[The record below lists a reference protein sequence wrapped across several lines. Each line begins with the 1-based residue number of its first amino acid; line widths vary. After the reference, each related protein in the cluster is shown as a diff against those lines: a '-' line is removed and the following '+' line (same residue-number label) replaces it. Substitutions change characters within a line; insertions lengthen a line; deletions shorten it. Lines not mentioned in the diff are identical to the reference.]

1 MNTPSRRSNSSHRK
15 GFSLMEI
22 LIVIA
27 LIAGIVGLV
36 VANLEVILGSN
47 KEKIAEVFVAE
58 SIKTP
63 LMAYKINLG
72 NYPTTEEG
80 INALATAPPEKAA
93 RWRGPYIEK
102 IPVDPWGNP
111 YHYRYPGTRNTS
123 SYDIWSNGP
132 NGIEGD
138 QDDIGNW

>member
-1 MNTPSRRSNSSHRK
+1 
-15 GFSLMEI
+15 MEI

-36 VANLEVILGSN
+36 VANLDVILGSN
-47 KEKIAEVFVAE
+47 KEKIAEVFVSE

-72 NYPTTEEG
+72 NYPSTEEG

-102 IPVDPWGNP
+102 IPLDPWGNP
-111 YHYRYPGTRNTS
+111 YHYRYPGTHNTS
-123 SYDIWSNGP
+123 SYDIWSDGP

>member
-1 MNTPSRRSNSSHRK
+1 
-15 GFSLMEI
+15 MEI

-36 VANLEVILGSN
+36 VANLDVLLGSN
-47 KEKIAEVFVAE
+47 KEKIAEVFVNE
-58 SIKTP
+58 SVKTP
-63 LMAYKINLG
+63 LMAYKINIG
-72 NYPTTEEG
+72 NYPSTEEG
-80 INALATAPPEKAA
+80 INALATPPPEKAA

-111 YHYRYPGTRNTS
+111 YHYRYPGTRNTR
-123 SYDIWSNGP
+123 SYDLWSNGP